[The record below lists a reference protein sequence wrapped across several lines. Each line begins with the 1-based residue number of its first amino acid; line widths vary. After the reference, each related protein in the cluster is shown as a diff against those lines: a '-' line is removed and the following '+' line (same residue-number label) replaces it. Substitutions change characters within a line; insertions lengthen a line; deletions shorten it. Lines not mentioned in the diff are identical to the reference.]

1 MIDNGTSR
9 KSKRQS
15 RPRLVFRPAVR
26 SIVLRRKAMKHL
38 VAAVFFITSL
48 GFVPVRSIAQT
59 PPQEIVTPS
68 GNVIVPGTSVEN
80 PEDRGQRAHT
90 NHLILTPQT
99 GAIIKSSTPVGETP
113 GSLACVYQTMTQPP
127 TMTPACPITGNISS
141 GNNGLSVANGG
152 SGIIAIVDA
161 YDYPTAEND
170 LNVYSDQ
177 FGLPPCTIAN
187 GCFQKVFA
195 SGKKPS
201 ANCGWAQEAAL
212 DIELAHAMAPNA
224 KIVLVEAASNGFTDL
239 LNAVD
244 VASSIVQASG
254 TSGQVSMSW
263 GGSEFSSE
271 AANDFHFTAPKVVYF
286 AASGDSGG
294 KTIWPGVSPN
304 VVSAGG
310 TTINRDSSGNY
321 VSETAWSGSG
331 GGASQYESIPSYQF
345 PISDM
350 VGSQRGAPDV
360 SFDANPNSG
369 VWVYDSTSCHGLGG
383 WLIFGG
389 TSVSSPALAS
399 IVNLAGAFASSSAAE
414 LETIYSSCGT
424 GPASTC
430 SSADFRDIT
439 SGKAGSFTT
448 KTGWDFVTGVGSDV
462 GIAGK

>member
-1 MIDNGTSR
+1 M
-9 KSKRQS
+9 
-15 RPRLVFRPAVR
+15 RL
-26 SIVLRRKAMKHL
+26 L
-38 VAAVFFITSL
+38 VASVFFITLL
-48 GFVPVRSIAQT
+48 GFVPVRGIAQT
-59 PPQEIVTPS
+59 PPQEIVTPR
-68 GNVIVPGTSVEN
+68 GNVIIPDTSVEN

-99 GAIIKSSTPVGETP
+99 GAIIKSSAPVGETP
-113 GSLACVYQTMTQPP
+113 GSLACVYQTTTQPP
-127 TMTPACPITGNISS
+127 NMTPACPITGNISS

-152 SGIIAIVDA
+152 GGIIAIVGA

-254 TSGQVSMSW
+254 TNGQVSMSW

-271 AANDFHFTAPKVVYF
+271 ATKDFHFTAPKVVYF

-321 VSETAWSGSG
+321 ISETAWSGSG

-369 VWVYDSTSCHGLGG
+369 VWVYDSTSCHGMSG

-389 TSVSSPALAS
+389 TSVSSPALAG
-399 IVNLAGAFASSSAAE
+399 IVNLAGSFASSSAAE
-414 LETIYSSCGT
+414 LETIYSVCGT

-448 KTGWDFVTGVGSDV
+448 KTGWDFVTGVGSNV